1 MFPNNVFPPK
11 SWSNSDA
18 LGSYAASS
26 SSLPNVT
33 PRWSIASLGNTAQ
46 VDLTPELVYPVSSL
60 SQLGTCRGTG
70 T

>member
-33 PRWSIASLGNTAQ
+33 PRWSTAQ